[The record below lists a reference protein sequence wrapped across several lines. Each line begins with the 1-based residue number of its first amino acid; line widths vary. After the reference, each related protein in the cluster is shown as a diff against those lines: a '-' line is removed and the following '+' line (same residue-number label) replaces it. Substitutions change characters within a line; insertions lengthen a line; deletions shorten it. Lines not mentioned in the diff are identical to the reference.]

1 VLFFSDRDG
10 VFHIFKQAIDETQPQ
25 LLVGGK
31 EAAALPRLN
40 PDGSMVLYVNSRSD
54 VGGIREPQS
63 PHIDAALGIQQLMRV
78 PVSGGPPQLVLE
90 GRGINN
96 LQCARLPST
105 LCIYSELAP
114 GEEHFYTFDP
124 LKGKGEEIT
133 GAAIH
138 ESDFYSFNWSLSP
151 DGKLL
156 AFSKK
161 FGTQGQ
167 PAIRLFSL
175 VDAKER
181 LISLPGWAGIATLD
195 WSADGKSLW
204 STAFTTSETGLW
216 TTGFDATGE
225 WTLLKVELS
234 GKVTPMLRE
243 REMNLGWAIPSPD
256 GSKLAIWKAAG
267 TSNVWLAETR

>member
-1 VLFFSDRDG
+1 
-10 VFHIFKQAIDETQPQ
+10 
-25 LLVGGK
+25 
-31 EAAALPRLN
+31 
-40 PDGSMVLYVNSRSD
+40 
-54 VGGIREPQS
+54 
-63 PHIDAALGIQQLMRV
+63 
-78 PVSGGPPQLVLE
+78 LVLE

-124 LKGKGEEIT
+124 LKGKGNEIP
-133 GAAIH
+133 GATIH

-175 VDAKER
+175 VDAQER
-181 LISLPGWAGIATLD
+181 RISLPGWAGIATLD
-195 WSADGKSLW
+195 WSADGESLW
-204 STAFTTSETGLW
+204 STAFTTSETTSGLW
-216 TTGFDATGE
+216 TTGFNATGE
-225 WTLLKVELS
+225 WTLLKVELT

-243 REMNLGWAIPSPD
+243 SKMNLGWAIPSPD
-256 GSKLAIWKAAG
+256 GSKLAIWKANG
-267 TSNVWLAETR
+267 TSNVWLVESQ